1 MKFQILHI
9 RLMLLW
15 AFIGIASSAIADIKT
30 ITTDIC
36 GLEFQLN
43 IDTTNKTAEITDWRV
58 VVKDASLATN
68 IVIPESIVYDNETY
82 TIVSL
87 GQALRACK
95 DVYTIILPNSIN
107 RLTDRSFA
115 SCGNLVRVQLG
126 DGITTLPK
134 YLFQNSNLLESVDIP
149 ESVITMEE
157 NIFIGCAKLKE
168 LRIPAGVVNINEQ
181 ALGAGLTTIENI
193 YLGNPNADIYP
204 EHLFNVIQYGGTVG
218 PWNGNPDVKI
228 HVPEESLP
236 SFIAKYKSVFS
247 ADHFV
252 ALQPIT
258 PDTPPSL
265 ILNETAVEM
274 SPGDSFQLTATITP
288 QPTEDISITWTSS
301 NESVVSVSSD
311 GMMHAVGVGQATIKA
326 VAGDLIA
333 ECQVDVV
340 PIKVESFLIKGIY
353 ATDVY
358 FMGRSYQATVEVYPE
373 NATDRTVVWSCN
385 KPELATVS
393 ESGLVN
399 CLAEGEAT
407 ITATIGNISR
417 SIKIQIKTI
426 QLTSITISPERM
438 DLTVGQEGELTWKIT
453 PEDATYTDFEWRIS
467 NTAVAIV
474 QDNVVKALAG
484 GEARI
489 QAYNIK
495 NGVWSN
501 ECWVTVKRADEG
513 LLILS
518 SGSVTLMAKETFQL
532 SVLNDPNGLT
542 DLIWSSDNRAVA
554 TVDENGL
561 VTAVG
566 KGETIIR
573 AVCEDRVGECQVIVN
588 TIEATDIQLSETSIE
603 LHPGQ
608 TTSIDVMIT
617 PDDVSDK
624 TVIWTTDNEA
634 VAKVD
639 NGFIEAVGEG
649 VAIITAQCGEVSAE
663 CVVNV
668 TIEKIDIES
677 VSINESEITLEVGD
691 VRQFTFAV
699 YPDNAYYEIVEWKS
713 TNDNVVTVSDEG
725 LVTAVGIGEA
735 FISISVD
742 AVADICKIKV
752 KQPEMSGIE
761 DVIQDSNSS
770 QITTISNSIIISNLK
785 YNDFVGVYSVN
796 GTAVYPPSNVVTDA
810 LTIRVPSSGIY
821 IVRINKSAT
830 KVAVR

>member
-1 MKFQILHI
+1 MKFQIFHI
-9 RLMLLW
+9 RLMLLL
-15 AFIGIASSAIADIKT
+15 AFIGIALSAIADIKT

-36 GLEFQLN
+36 GLEVQLN
-43 IDTTNKTAEITDWRV
+43 INTIDKTASITNTRV
-58 VVKDASLATN
+58 VVKDNVLATN
-68 IVIPESIVYDNETY
+68 VVVPESIEYDNEIY
-82 TIVSL
+82 TIVSVGTAFQFCSEMNTL
-87 GQALRACK
+87 
-95 DVYTIILPNSIN
+95 VLPNSIVTLSDIAFSN
-107 RLTDRSFA
+107 CT
-115 SCGNLVRVQLG
+115 NLISVELG
-126 DGITTLPK
+126 DNITSLPDR
-134 YLFQNSNLLESVDIP
+134 LFNNCAKLESVNIP
-149 ESVITMEE
+149 TSVVTMGPTVFM
-157 NIFIGCAKLKE
+157 NCKSLKE

-181 ALGAGLTTIENI
+181 ALGAGLTAIENI
-193 YLGNPNADIYP
+193 YLENTDANVYP
-204 EHLFNVIQYGGTVG
+204 ALLFNIVMRGEVS

-236 SFIAKYKSVFS
+236 AFITKYKSVFS

-311 GMMHAVGVGQATIKA
+311 GMMHAVGVGQATIRA

-333 ECQVDVV
+333 ECRVEVV

-373 NATDRTVVWSCN
+373 NATDRTVVWSCS

-399 CLAEGEAT
+399 CLGEGEAT
-407 ITATIGNISR
+407 ITATIGTISR
-417 SIKIQIKTI
+417 SIKIQIKPI

-554 TVDENGL
+554 AVDENGL

-608 TTSIDVMIT
+608 TTSIDVIIT

-691 VRQFTFAV
+691 VRQLTFAV

-761 DVIQDSNSS
+761 DVVQNSNSS

>member
-1 MKFQILHI
+1 M
-9 RLMLLW
+9 
-15 AFIGIASSAIADIKT
+15 
-30 ITTDIC
+30 
-36 GLEFQLN
+36 
-43 IDTTNKTAEITDWRV
+43 
-58 VVKDASLATN
+58 
-68 IVIPESIVYDNETY
+68 
-82 TIVSL
+82 
-87 GQALRACK
+87 
-95 DVYTIILPNSIN
+95 
-107 RLTDRSFA
+107 
-115 SCGNLVRVQLG
+115 
-126 DGITTLPK
+126 
-134 YLFQNSNLLESVDIP
+134 
-149 ESVITMEE
+149 
-157 NIFIGCAKLKE
+157 
-168 LRIPAGVVNINEQ
+168 
-181 ALGAGLTTIENI
+181 
-193 YLGNPNADIYP
+193 
-204 EHLFNVIQYGGTVG
+204 
-218 PWNGNPDVKI
+218 
-228 HVPEESLP
+228 
-236 SFIAKYKSVFS
+236 
-247 ADHFV
+247 
-252 ALQPIT
+252 
-258 PDTPPSL
+258 
-265 ILNETAVEM
+265 
-274 SPGDSFQLTATITP
+274 
-288 QPTEDISITWTSS
+288 
-301 NESVVSVSSD
+301 
-311 GMMHAVGVGQATIKA
+311 
-326 VAGDLIA
+326 
-333 ECQVDVV
+333 
-340 PIKVESFLIKGIY
+340 
-353 ATDVY
+353 
-358 FMGRSYQATVEVYPE
+358 
-373 NATDRTVVWSCN
+373 
-385 KPELATVS
+385 
-393 ESGLVN
+393 
-399 CLAEGEAT
+399 
-407 ITATIGNISR
+407 
-417 SIKIQIKTI
+417 
-426 QLTSITISPERM
+426 
-438 DLTVGQEGELTWKIT
+438 
-453 PEDATYTDFEWRIS
+453 
-467 NTAVAIV
+467 
-474 QDNVVKALAG
+474 
-484 GEARI
+484 
-489 QAYNIK
+489 
-495 NGVWSN
+495 
-501 ECWVTVKRADEG
+501 TVKRADEG

-518 SGSVTLMAKETFQL
+518 SVSVTLMAKETFQL

-573 AVCEDRVGECQVIVN
+573 AVCEDRVGECHVIVN

-713 TNDNVVTVSDEG
+713 TNDNVVTVSGEG
-725 LVTAVGIGEA
+725 LVTAVGVGEA

-761 DVIQDSNSS
+761 DVVQNSNSS

-796 GTAVYPPSNVVTDA
+796 GTAVYPPSNVVTDV